1 MTEGNI
7 DRVCK
12 SHGSLKPKIKHIS
25 RNTILSRWM
34 VLDED
39 AEAKVN
45 AILRSIEMPVLARHI
60 SEWKKIEAQ
69 RTLGSLIRTYAIA
82 LYMK

>member
-1 MTEGNI
+1 
-7 DRVCK
+7 
-12 SHGSLKPKIKHIS
+12 
-25 RNTILSRWM
+25 M